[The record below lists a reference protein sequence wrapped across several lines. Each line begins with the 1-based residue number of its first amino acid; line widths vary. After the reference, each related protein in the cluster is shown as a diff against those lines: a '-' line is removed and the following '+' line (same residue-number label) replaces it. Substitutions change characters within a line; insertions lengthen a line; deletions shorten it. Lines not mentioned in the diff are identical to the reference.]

1 MLKKVK
7 TGLII
12 FAVLFLAGAVVTV
25 NIQTKKIK
33 RLKSENTRLDNNNYQ
48 LMSDNR
54 KQTNL
59 VLKEKEVTGKLK
71 KERDSLA
78 KSLQIKPKQIEKI
91 ITIQNIVHDTVK
103 ISVPVEIVSKGVWNI
118 SDSDKCFQWHAK
130 AVLKGDSLNIN
141 RTLFFYNNKTIEV
154 FWQKRPFNFLF
165 IHLGKPKNYQQISSE
180 CGEVI
185 IKSFQFIGK

>member
-91 ITIQNIVHDTVK
+91 IYLDNSTHDTVK
-103 ISVPVEIVSKGVWNI
+103 VPVPVTITGKNEWLLRDSTKCLKIVYNVK
-118 SDSDKCFQWHAK
+118 
-130 AVLKGDSLNIN
+130 LKGDSLIAERQLLEDNN
-141 RTLFFYNNKTIEV
+141 RIIETFYRI
-154 FWQKRPFNFLF
+154 RPHKFLF
-165 IHLGKPKNYQQISSE
+165 IKYGKWVYRQKIDSE
-180 CGEVI
+180 CGETTEKI
-185 IKSFQFIGK
+185 FTFIK